1 MELAGKVKETAPR
14 NSVGAPHV
22 AALELEPTKDIVVVA
37 EELELELEPTMRE
50 ELAQGHR
57 RVFGR

>member
-1 MELAGKVKETAPR
+1 MELGGKVKETAPR

-22 AALELEPTKDIVVVA
+22 AALELEPTKDIVVVVVA
-37 EELELELEPTMRE
+37 EELEPTMRE

>member
-1 MELAGKVKETAPR
+1 VEQAGKVKETAPR

-22 AALELEPTKDIVVVA
+22 AALELEPTKDIVVVVVA
-37 EELELELEPTMRE
+37 EELEPTMRE

>member
-1 MELAGKVKETAPR
+1 MELGGKGKETAPR
-14 NSVGAPHV
+14 NSVGALHV

-37 EELELELEPTMRE
+37 EELEPTMRE

>member
-1 MELAGKVKETAPR
+1 MELAGKVTETAPR

-22 AALELEPTKDIVVVA
+22 ATLELEPTKDIVVVA
-37 EELELELEPTMRE
+37 EELEPTMQE